1 MWQPCFQIHRLLS
14 SLKTISSP
22 PTLAANAHSV
32 SPPILPPA
40 HLFSSFLHTSS
51 INHSTLNSD
60 WRHSKGLALLAMP
73 SSEYNSRPF
82 CLPKWT
88 LRGSP
93 SLPENPQITPE
104 KDSVMGGFCRDG
116 GGQQGRGRRRVTV
129 KWLGRSTAPGELCT
143 LFLWQLATPWATA

>member
-1 MWQPCFQIHRLLS
+1 MWQPFFQIHRLLS
-14 SLKTISSP
+14 SLKTIPSP
-22 PTLAANAHSV
+22 PTLSPNAHSV
-32 SPPILPPA
+32 SHPILSPS

-60 WRHSKGLALLAMP
+60 WRHSKGLALLAML

-93 SLPENPQITPE
+93 SLSENPQITSE
-104 KDSVMGGFCRDG
+104 RGLVMGGFCRDVG
-116 GGQQGRGRRRVTV
+116 GEPGRGGRRVTG
-129 KWLGRSTAPGELCT
+129 KWLGRSTAPGECT
-143 LFLWQLATPWATA
+143 LSLWQLAMPWATA